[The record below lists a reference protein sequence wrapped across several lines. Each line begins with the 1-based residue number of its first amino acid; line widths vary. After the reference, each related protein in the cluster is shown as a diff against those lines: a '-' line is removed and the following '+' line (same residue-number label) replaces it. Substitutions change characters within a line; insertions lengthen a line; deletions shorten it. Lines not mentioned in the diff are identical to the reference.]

1 MSCAGPWAVDI
12 GVALLIQAA
21 VTIPF
26 VVPRGPGLPP
36 ADWPSYGLTT
46 LAVLPLVWRRRAPVT
61 VLLAVVVAQILYKF
75 TLDGP
80 GQTLPYTSLMALYT
94 VAALSPARRRVPSA
108 VLTFALVP
116 PGVAVNSG
124 EARHRPRR
132 RGATGRTRRSAPR
145 RRDRRAGQGRRR
157 RQLARQRGRPRSARR
172 PARRRG
178 PPPCPGTARSARHV
192 LSRRRSAYQGAAQP
206 RLPVVPPARRWLR
219 RWLRTA

>member
-1 MSCAGPWAVDI
+1 MPGTGRTGAGAAFGAGPWAVDL

-61 VLLAVVVAQILYKF
+61 VLLAVLVAQVLYKF
-75 TLDGP
+75 TLDGA

-94 VAALSPARRRVPSA
+94 VAALSPARRRIPAA

-124 EARHRPRR
+124 EARELLFSLFVFDAAYAFGRLTHTRRAYTAAVADRAAQLERANRIEAEQATARGTLRRPHQAPSAWAGPVRA
-132 RGATGRTRRSAPR
+132 ATGRRPGPPSTVLAPR
-145 RRDRRAGQGRRR
+145 
-157 RQLARQRGRPRSARR
+157 P
-172 PARRRG
+172 
-178 PPPCPGTARSARHV
+178 
-192 LSRRRSAYQGAAQP
+192 
-206 RLPVVPPARRWLR
+206 
-219 RWLRTA
+219 